1 MHKGDETLE
10 QLEDEDW
17 GEPTYDS
24 YLVRTIHALR
34 RKSIREFSVEDLRIT
49 LNQNVGFEFL
59 TPLALE
65 QLEANPFASGDFYP
79 GDLLVAVMRLP
90 RDFWAA
96 HPNEATRMAAI
107 ANRVAAEI
115 GQRDEIAEIK
125 KKISELL
132 DEASWRTT

>member
-34 RKSIREFSVEDLRIT
+34 RKPIREFSIEDLRIT

-59 TPLALE
+59 IPLALE

-79 GDLLVAVMRLP
+79 GDLLVAVMRLTS
-90 RDFWAA
+90 DFWAA

-125 KKISELL
+125 RTISALL
-132 DEASWRTT
+132 DKASWRTT